1 MKLSNFQ
8 VLNEDHLLIIG
19 NDNRNY
25 SLSDFGSDG
34 KCNSVSFDWIDESV
48 EITDMTILPIK
59 GFK

>member
-1 MKLSNFQ
+1 M
-8 VLNEDHLLIIG
+8 G
-19 NDNRNY
+19 NDNSNY

-34 KCNSVSFDWIDESV
+34 KCNGVSFDWKDESV